1 MRLTSTVQERRQMVR
16 HDLAARGVSDR
27 RVLAAMQSVPRE
39 QFVGSELIW
48 EAYADRPLSIG
59 AGQTISQPYIVALMT
74 EAARLTRRSRVLEV
88 GTGSG
93 YHAAV
98 LGRLALHVWTMERIP
113 DLAASAAE
121 RLERLGIRNVTVL
134 VADGALGF
142 PAEAPYDAIVVAAAA
157 ADVPRPLLDQLAPGG
172 RLVMPVGSRD
182 RQRLVCVE
190 RTADGFSSSGLCG
203 CVFVPLVSGLAD
215 TPAGA

>member
-1 MRLTSTVQERRQMVR
+1 MVR
-16 HDLAARGVSDR
+16 HDLAARGVADR

-39 QFVGSELIW
+39 AFVDADLVW
-48 EAYADRPLSIG
+48 QAYADRPLSIG
-59 AGQTISQPYIVALMT
+59 SGQTISQPYIVALMT

-98 LGRLALHVWTMERIP
+98 LSRLARHVWTLERIP
-113 DLAASAAE
+113 ELAAAAAG
-121 RLERLGIRNVTVL
+121 RLDGLGIRNVTVL
-134 VADGALGF
+134 VADGSWGLA
-142 PAEAPYDAIVVAAAA
+142 AQAPYDAIVVAAAA
-157 ADVPRPLLDQLAPGG
+157 ADVPQPLLDQLAAGG

-190 RTADGFSSSGLCG
+190 RTPDGFASQGLCG
-203 CVFVPLVSGLAD
+203 CVFVPLVAGL
-215 TPAGA
+215 PE